1 MATQRPAPE
10 RVWPWARP
18 GKGRGS
24 DGPMNGRVVNSPERG
39 GARAGLTEPASMGGG
54 VATADYG
61 ARRPRP
67 GRKRQ
72 VCASAPARSR
82 GDSWSGPRGSDMPA
96 RPGL

>member
-10 RVWPWARP
+10 RVWLWART

-24 DGPMNGRVVNSPERG
+24 DDHMKGIVVNGPERG
-39 GARAGLTEPASMGGG
+39 GARAGLIEPASMGGG

-67 GRKRQ
+67 GRKGQ
-72 VCASAPARSR
+72 VCAAAPARSR